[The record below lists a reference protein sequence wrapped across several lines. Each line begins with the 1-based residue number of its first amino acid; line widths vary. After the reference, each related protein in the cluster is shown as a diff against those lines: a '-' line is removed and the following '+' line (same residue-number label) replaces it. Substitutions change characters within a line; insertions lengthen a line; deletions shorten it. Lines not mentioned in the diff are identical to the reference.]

1 MRNIWND
8 DEPELLPFTATC
20 PGSGELVRCGNSDP
34 HSGVVSK
41 DLASCVLRGRRMGGG
56 AVILCAVMVFKG
68 LFLCT
73 ERP

>member
-34 HSGVVSK
+34 HSGVVSE

-56 AVILCAVMVFKG
+56 L
-68 LFLCT
+68 
-73 ERP
+73 

>member
-1 MRNIWND
+1 MCTQREED
-8 DEPELLPFTATC
+8 
-20 PGSGELVRCGNSDP
+20 
-34 HSGVVSK
+34 
-41 DLASCVLRGRRMGGG
+41 GGG